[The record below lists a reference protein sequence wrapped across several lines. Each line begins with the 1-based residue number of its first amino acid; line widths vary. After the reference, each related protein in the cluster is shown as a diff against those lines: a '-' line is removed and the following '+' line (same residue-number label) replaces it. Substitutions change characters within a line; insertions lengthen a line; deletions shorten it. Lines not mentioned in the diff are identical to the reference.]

1 MVKFAT
7 RWAFRLLILG
17 IALVVALLLLKD
29 ALVKGLVESRLRAE
43 TGMEA
48 RIGKF
53 EIALFS
59 PTVTIQ
65 DFKLYN
71 RPEFGG
77 GVFVDMPELHVE
89 YNRGA
94 LGRGELHLRLL
105 RLNLTEVNIVGSK
118 EGTTNLELLK
128 ALQKERD
135 RRTQRGLDF
144 TGIDTLNLTIG
155 TLRHVDLSKP
165 GRKPGVVNVDF
176 KNRVLTDV
184 KSGSDLA
191 GVLMEVAL
199 KNAPALL
206 SGFGR

>member
-1 MVKFAT
+1 MVKFVM
-7 RWAFRLLILG
+7 RWSFRLLILA
-17 IALVVALLLLKD
+17 IVLVVALLLLKD
-29 ALVKGLVESRLRAE
+29 SIIKGLAENRLRAE
-43 TGMEA
+43 TGMDV

-94 LGRGELHLRLL
+94 LWRRELHLRLL
-105 RLNLTEVNIVGSK
+105 RLNLSEVNIVSAKDRNTNIAALKELQQQRSK
-118 EGTTNLELLK
+118 GV
-128 ALQKERD
+128 QK
-135 RRTQRGLDF
+135 GLDF

-155 TLRHVDLSKP
+155 SLRHVEMEKP
-165 GRKPGVVNVDF
+165 NRKPRVVNVDF
-176 KNRVLTDV
+176 KNRIVTNVKSESDLTDV
-184 KSGSDLA
+184 VVD
-191 GVLMEVAL
+191 VAL
-199 KNAPALL
+199 RNAPTLIG
-206 SGFGR
+206 GFGK